1 MDKSQE
7 KTAATNEKRK
17 GPFPAVP
24 TTKVLAIGRFLASP
38 TPEQLKAIFAKEVPD
53 TVRLYLAGKIDQW
66 WVRQDQKGPV
76 FLMNLHPP
84 KRRAPSWTS
93 CPWARRSSWNL
104 ISSSLVRSPR
114 STYSSQKAGRL
125 GVNRLRSAW
134 L

>member
-7 KTAATNEKRK
+7 KTAETNEKRK

-24 TTKVLAIGRFLASP
+24 TTKVLAIGRFLAPP
-38 TPEQLKAIFAKEVPD
+38 TPEQVKAIFPKEVPD

-76 FLMNLHPP
+76 FLMNVTSAEEA
-84 KRRAPSWTS
+84 RALLEKL
-93 CPWARRSSWNL
+93 PWARRSSWNL

-114 STYSSQKAGRL
+114 FTYSSQKAGRL
-125 GVNRLRSAW
+125 GVNRLRSVW